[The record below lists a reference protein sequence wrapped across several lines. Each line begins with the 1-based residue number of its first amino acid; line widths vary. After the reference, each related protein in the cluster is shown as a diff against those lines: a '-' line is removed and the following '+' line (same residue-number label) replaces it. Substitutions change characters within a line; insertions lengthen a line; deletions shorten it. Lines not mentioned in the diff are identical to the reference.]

1 MQNRKRKSLWGVDHL
16 APVLRGLSL
25 GIIWAAI
32 PLLRTVGD
40 EPLRLATFD
49 VDASPSVGTP
59 MAYDLTKGV
68 SDPLRFR
75 GVVLMGAGEPIVLA
89 TVDWL
94 GIANASHLEFRRS
107 LAEAAGTSVDR
118 VALHTLHQHDAPRCD
133 GSASILLGEPL
144 SAKGFDLQLWQRV
157 QKDASEAIRVALPK
171 ASVVTHVGVGQARI
185 DQVASNRRMLDP
197 SGKVYAGRMSSCRDE
212 TLRGLPDGVID
223 PMLRT
228 VLFYDQSTPV
238 ACLTYYATHPQSYY
252 RTGIANPDF
261 PGMARDA
268 RQKETG
274 VFHLH
279 FNGAAGNVAAGKYN
293 DGSVPLRQVLA
304 DRVAE
309 GMKSA
314 WASSQPE
321 PIAASS
327 VQWSHQEVVLPLA
340 SHLDP
345 QALQKQVED
354 PNTPT
359 ARAIHAAEQ
368 WAYWKWNREG
378 HGSPIQC
385 LQLNQIAI
393 LHLPGELF
401 VEYQIAAQQMA
412 AGKQVCMAAYGDY
425 GPFYIGT
432 RVAYPQG
439 GYETSPSASNVA
451 PEVEKPILEAM
462 ERALGVSGTGV
473 HASDFTETFGP
484 GPPAKP

>member
-1 MQNRKRKSLWGVDHL
+1 MQSTERKSVLDFHHVNQMPWLLLLTIVWL
-16 APVLRGLSL
+16 AT
-25 GIIWAAI
+25 
-32 PLLRTVGD
+32 PLPQVAGA

-49 VDASPSVGTP
+49 VDASPSIGTP

-68 SDPLRFR
+68 SNPLRFR

-133 GSASILLGEPL
+133 GSASILLGEKL
-144 SAKGFDLQLWQRV
+144 SDKGFDIRLWQRV
-157 QKDASEAIRVALPK
+157 QKDASDAIRSALPK
-171 ASVVTHVGVGQARI
+171 ARVVTHVGIGQARV

-228 VLFYDQSTPV
+228 VLFYDQSTPI

-293 DGSVPLRQVLA
+293 DGSVPMRQVLA
-304 DRVAE
+304 DRVAA
-309 GMKSA
+309 GMKRA
-314 WASSQPE
+314 WESSQPE
-321 PIAASS
+321 PIAASA

-345 QALQKQVED
+345 EALQKQVED

-412 AGKQVCMAAYGDY
+412 GGKQVCMAAYGDY

-439 GYETSPSASNVA
+439 GYETSPSASNVS

-462 ERALGVSGTGV
+462 ERAMGVSGTGV

-484 GPPAKP
+484 GPPLKP

>member
-1 MQNRKRKSLWGVDHL
+1 MQNGSRNSIWDFAHL
-16 APVLRGLSL
+16 GPVKWLLL
-25 GIIWAAI
+25 LAVICLAI
-32 PLLRTVGD
+32 PLSWAAGD

-89 TVDWL
+89 TVDWQ

-107 LAEAAGTSVDR
+107 LADAAGTSVDR
-118 VALHTLHQHDAPRCD
+118 VALHTLHQHDAPHCD
-133 GSASILLGEPL
+133 GSASILLGEKL

-157 QKDASEAIRVALPK
+157 QKDASDAIRSALSK
-171 ASVVTHVGVGQARI
+171 ARVVTHVGIGQARI

-228 VLFYDQSTPV
+228 VLFYDQSTPL

-293 DGSVPLRQVLA
+293 DGSVPMRQVLA
-304 DRVAE
+304 DRVAA
-309 GMKSA
+309 GMKNA
-314 WASSQPE
+314 WASSKPE

-340 SHLDP
+340 SHLAP
-345 QALQKQVED
+345 EALQKQVED

-385 LQLNQIAI
+385 LHLNQIAI

-439 GYETSPSASNVA
+439 GYETSPS
-451 PEVEKPILEAM
+451 EAM
-462 ERALGVSGTGV
+462 EKALGVSGTGV
-473 HASDFTETFGP
+473 HASDFTETFGT
-484 GPPAKP
+484 GPAPKQEAPNSPKP